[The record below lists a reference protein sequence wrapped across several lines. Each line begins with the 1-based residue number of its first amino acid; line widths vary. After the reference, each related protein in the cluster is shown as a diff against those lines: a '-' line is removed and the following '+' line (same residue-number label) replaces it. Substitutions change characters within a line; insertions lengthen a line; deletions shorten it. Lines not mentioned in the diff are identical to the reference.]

1 MAGTRLLTLAIVVL
15 GAHAAAAQDL
25 RPGVFGAIGIANVSR
40 AEDRSFGTELN
51 AGVGGGI
58 DWTRLGLDVELHRT
72 FGLTPRQVQ
81 CGVNVPCT
89 GAARE
94 GFLAATMLTGNVS
107 YFFGRS
113 RVRPYVTG
121 SAGVL
126 WTDGVNSVTVAT
138 PTAATISEITES
150 DAGLALGAGFGV
162 DVPVTRTLSLR
173 PEIRLYSSVALSR
186 VNLGIVR
193 AAVAMRYRW

>member
-1 MAGTRLLTLAIVVL
+1 MPRTRLLTLAIVVL

-51 AGVGGGI
+51 AGAGGGI
-58 DWTRLGLDVELHRT
+58 EWTRLGLDVELHRT

-107 YFFGRS
+107 YIFGHS

-150 DAGLALGAGFGV
+150 DAGLVLGAGFGV

>member
-1 MAGTRLLTLAIVVL
+1 MPGTRLLTLAIVVL

-58 DWTRLGLDVELHRT
+58 EWTRLGLDVELHRT

-113 RVRPYVTG
+113 HVRPYVTG

-126 WTDGVNSVTVAT
+126 WTDGVNSVTVVT

-150 DAGLALGAGFGV
+150 DAGLALGAGFGF

-193 AAVAMRYRW
+193 AAVAARYCW